1 MMAIISDVVEK
12 TIEMFNVDFSVM
24 GNSFDNCL
32 ANLRAVLARCEE
44 TNLVLN
50 WEKCH
55 FMVQEGIVLG
65 HRISARGIEVDKAK
79 IEAIEKLPPP
89 SSVKGIRSFLGHAG
103 FYRLFIKDFRQIA
116 KPLSNLLVQG
126 IPFEFDSQCLHAF
139 TVFKDK
145 LISAPIV
152 IAPDWSFPFE
162 LMCDASDYAI
172 EAVLGLKREKIFQ
185 VIYYAS
191 RTLNDAQLNYATTEK
206 ELMAIVFAF
215 DKFRPYFIGN
225 KVVVHT
231 DHFSIKYLM
240 TKKDAKPRLIRW
252 VLLLQE
258 FDLEIKDKKGTENLV
273 ADHLSRLEGARDDIP
288 VNDEFPDE
296 KLLAIE
302 EKKAVPWFADFVNYL
317 VAKVIPPEFNYQQKK
332 RFFAHFKQ
340 YYWEEPI
347 LYRHCADQVI
357 RRCVPEDEMHSIL
370 NHCHIL
376 PCGGH
381 FGGQRTATKVLQSG
395 FYWPSLFKDAH
406 RFVSTCDK
414 CQRMGNISRKDEPP
428 MHPILEVKL
437 FDLWGID
444 FMGPFPASYS
454 NLYILLAV
462 DYVSK
467 WVEAIPTRTNDA
479 KVVAQFLRSNIFSRF
494 GTPRALIKDNG
505 THFCNKV
512 IDKVLQKYGVRHR
525 TSLAYHPQSNG
536 QAEVSNREIKYIL
549 QKTVNSSRKDWSK
562 KMDDALWA
570 YRTAFKTPLGMSPFR
585 IVYGKACHLPVE
597 LEHRAFWATRQLN
610 MDSTLSEEKRL
621 LQLSELDE
629 FRNEAYENTRIYKE
643 KTKPW
648 HDKHIT
654 RK

>member
-1 MMAIISDVVEK
+1 M
-12 TIEMFNVDFSVM
+12 
-24 GNSFDNCL
+24 
-32 ANLRAVLARCEE
+32 
-44 TNLVLN
+44 
-50 WEKCH
+50 
-55 FMVQEGIVLG
+55 
-65 HRISARGIEVDKAK
+65 
-79 IEAIEKLPPP
+79 
-89 SSVKGIRSFLGHAG
+89 
-103 FYRLFIKDFRQIA
+103 
-116 KPLSNLLVQG
+116 SNLLVQG
-126 IPFEFDSQCLHAF
+126 IPFEFDSQCLQAF
-139 TVFKDK
+139 TVLKDK
-145 LISAPIV
+145 LISASIV
-152 IAPDWSFPFE
+152 VAPDWSYPFK
-162 LMCDASDYAI
+162 LVCDASDFAI
-172 EAVLGLKREKIFQ
+172 GAVLGQKREKIFQ

-206 ELMAIVFAF
+206 ELLAIVFAF
-215 DKFRPYFIGN
+215 DKFRPYLIGN

-231 DHFSIKYLM
+231 DHSAIKYLM

-258 FDLEIKDKKGTENLV
+258 LDVEIKDKKGTENLV
-273 ADHLSRLEGARDDIP
+273 ADHLSRLEGTRDDFP

-296 KLLAIE
+296 KLFAIE
-302 EKKAVPWFADFVNYL
+302 DKIAVPWFADYVNYL
-317 VAKVIPPEFNYQQKK
+317 VAKVIPPEFNYQQKR
-332 RFFAHFKQ
+332 RFFAQLKH

-370 NHCHIL
+370 NHCHTL
-376 PCGGH
+376 SCGGH
-381 FGGQRTATKVLQSG
+381 FGGQRTAAKVLQSG

-428 MHPILEVKL
+428 MHPILEVEL

-444 FMGPFPASYS
+444 FMGPFPASYN

-494 GTPRALIKDNG
+494 GTPRALITDNG

-512 IDKVLQKYGVRHR
+512 IDKVFQKYGVRHR

-549 QKTVNSSRKDWSK
+549 EKTVNSSRKDWSK
-562 KMDDALWA
+562 KIDDALWA

-585 IVYGKACHLPVE
+585 LVYGKACHHPVE
-597 LEHRAFWATRQLN
+597 LEHRAYWATRQLN
-610 MDSTLSEEKRL
+610 MDSTLAGEKRL

-629 FRNEAYENTRIYKE
+629 FRNEAYETARIYKE
-643 KTKPW
+643 KTKAW

-654 RK
+654 RKEFTAGQQVLLFNSRLKLFPGKLKSRWSGPFTVTKVFSHGGAEVSHPEKGTFTVATQRLKPYYGGEFLTDKKIIPLTAADEV